1 MEFFRRRAWWRVKGR
16 SGRTR
21 FFSGKLQARL
31 RWTFGLQKQK
41 LASRGKTHG
50 VLKCLKP
57 PSCLLE
63 IRKKVLSRGPKT
75 CQLQHV
81 ECPSVAGRHHD
92 GPVWWISLHLLRC
105 STRCSVRWLPR
116 GPSRELIVP
125 PNLDQVVSG
134 WWFYFLRF
142 LSDDSNWLIFSYIY
156 IYVYFFQKGFKAPAS
171 DRLRI
176 LDGLFVCCRP
186 YFQFARCH
194 DSHVHWDK

>member
-63 IRKKVLSRGPKT
+63 IRKKVLSWPQDLPAST
-75 CQLQHV
+75 CGMSIRRRKASWRSRMMDLSS
-81 ECPSVAGRHHD
+81 PSQM
-92 GPVWWISLHLLRC
+92 
-105 STRCSVRWLPR
+105 
-116 GPSRELIVP
+116 
-125 PNLDQVVSG
+125 LDQMWRQMTTQGTLQGVDRTIQSWSGCIRLVVLFFKISFG
-134 WWFYFLRF
+134 WSKLTNI
-142 LSDDSNWLIFSYIY
+142 LMYIY
-156 IYVYFFQKGFKAPAS
+156 IYIFFFSPEGVQS
-171 DRLRI
+171 T
-176 LDGLFVCCRP
+176 
-186 YFQFARCH
+186 
-194 DSHVHWDK
+194 S